1 MKNYKDGLLGLSVG
15 EAFGVQYDG
24 EDFNYN
30 INDLTLIGYN
40 AYDVDKGNYSDDTC
54 MCLAVMAS
62 FIEKREFDYNNI
74 ADKFCD
80 WINNNEYASSDSLFD
95 ISKTVRFALMDY
107 WEHKDYTV
115 SGKLEESKMDASC
128 LSRVLPVAEYALTKG
143 IPEKELYLIV
153 KNIVSITHNN
163 EIAFLGAFILTKYLI
178 YILDGNDSKKALASL
193 KRYKYDKFF
202 SEETIDKYNRILKN
216 NIKDLKLKDINNNSN
231 VVSVIESVLWIITNT
246 DSYKDAVVSA
256 SVIGNANGV
265 RSSITGLIAGILY
278 GKKNIPKT
286 WLEMLKRKDYLEKIQ
301 RRYNTVLK

>member
-40 AYDVDKGNYSDDTC
+40 AYDVDEGNYSDDTC

-143 IPEKELYLIV
+143 ISEKELYLIV

-231 VVSVIESVLWIITNT
+231 VVSVLESVLWIITNT

-265 RSSITGLIAGILY
+265 RSSIAGLIAGILY

-286 WLEMLKRKDYLEKIQ
+286 WLETLKRKDYLEKMQ
-301 RRYNTVLK
+301 RKYNTVLK